1 MSIDDLF
8 REHRPNHDA
17 AVNRTQVL
25 SFTVMES
32 LTPTLC
38 VKRRPPVK

>member
-32 LTPTLC
+32 LTQHC
-38 VKRRPPVK
+38 VLNADPP